1 MECIKV
7 PMSLTAD
14 NSTTGEDFLGQLG
27 PFFVSLTPTEWLLLK
42 VGIFIVVVVVAFVL
56 DKVLRRSISKYGKRV
71 KMEPHATNI
80 LKLVVRLLVATGA
93 VISVLVLFEVP
104 TDLFLAGGALTGTAI
119 GFASTQTIGN
129 FLAGFYIMISRPF
142 MVRDYVKI
150 GDVEGEVK
158 EITINYTKIYTPT
171 YNITE
176 IPNKKVLDSI
186 ILNYSGR
193 KDIIDYS
200 FKMGFPHLENRTNK
214 QMIEDCIKPTI
225 DKFYEKYKEVLPKKP
240 EASML
245 SMDRLGREVN
255 IRIYFPEGKINDF
268 YDLQPELMRDIVHCW
283 DKFKVDKCDE
293 SCSS

>member
-1 MECIKV
+1 MV
-7 PMSLTAD
+7 NNVDLAFL
-14 NSTTGEDFLGQLG
+14 NSGN
-27 PFFVSLTPTEWLLLK
+27 LLLA
-42 VGIFIVVVVVAFVL
+42 GITVVIVAVAFVL
-56 DKVLRRSISKYGKRV
+56 DKLIRRSLFKYGKRV
-71 KMEPHATNI
+71 DMEPHAINI
-80 LKLVVRLLVATGA
+80 LKLVARLVVVASA
-93 VISVLVLFEVP
+93 VVALMIIFKVP
-104 TDLFLAGGALTGTAI
+104 TDLFFGISALTGTAI

-158 EITINYTKIYTPT
+158 EITINYTKIYNPT

-186 ILNYSGR
+186 IINYSGK
-193 KDIIDYS
+193 KDTIDYS

-225 DKFYEKYKEVLPKKP
+225 EKFYEKYKDVLPKKP

-245 SMDRLGREVN
+245 TMDRLGREVN
-255 IRIYFPEGKINDF
+255 VRMFFPEGKITEF
-268 YDLQPELMRDIVHCW
+268 YDLQPELMMDIVHCW

-293 SCSS
+293 NC

>member
-1 MECIKV
+1 MFPTLQLIDGILTMADLKKV
-7 PMSLTAD
+7 AIAL
-14 NSTTGEDFLGQLG
+14 
-27 PFFVSLTPTEWLLLK
+27 V
-42 VGIFIVVVVVAFVL
+42 IVVVTFVVDRL
-56 DKVLRRSISKYGKRV
+56 IRRALSRYGKRLDL
-71 KMEPHATNI
+71 EPHAVNI
-80 LKLVVRLLVATGA
+80 FKLIARIIVFAAGLVAILGLFGA
-93 VISVLVLFEVP
+93 STDWFLGIS
-104 TDLFLAGGALTGTAI
+104 ALTGAAI
-119 GFASTQTIGN
+119 GFASTQTVGN
-129 FLAGFYIMISRPF
+129 FLAGLYLMVSRPF

-150 GDVEGEVK
+150 GDVEGEVR

-176 IPNKKVLDSI
+176 IPNRKVLDSI

-225 DKFYEKYKEVLPKKP
+225 KKFYEKHKDALPKKP

-245 SMDRLGREVN
+245 NMDRLGREVS
-255 IRIYFPEGKINDF
+255 IRMFVPEGKINEF

-283 DKFKVDKCDE
+283 DKFKADKCDE
-293 SCSS
+293 NC

>member
-1 MECIKV
+1 MW
-7 PMSLTAD
+7 LTAD
-14 NSTTGEDFLGQLG
+14 NSTVNEGFWGQIFG
-27 PFFVSLTPTEWLLLK
+27 QLTPTEELLLE
-42 VGIFIVVVVVAFVL
+42 VGVFIAIVVVAFVL
-56 DKVLRRSISKYGKRV
+56 DKVLRRSIGKYGKKV
-71 KMEPHATNI
+71 DMEPHAINI
-80 LKLVVRLLVATGA
+80 MKLVVRLLVATGA
-93 VISVLVLFEVP
+93 VISVLVLFNVP

-200 FKMGFPHLENRTNK
+200 FKMGFPHLDDRTNK

-225 DKFYEKYKEVLPKKP
+225 NKFYEKYKDVLPKKP

-245 SMDRLGREVN
+245 TMDRLGREVS
-255 IRIYFPEGKINDF
+255 IRMYFPEGRINEF

-283 DKFKVDKCDE
+283 DKFKANKCDE
-293 SCSS
+293 NCSS

>member
-1 MECIKV
+1 MV
-7 PMSLTAD
+7 SNMFL
-14 NSTTGEDFLGQLG
+14 DFMDTEH
-27 PFFVSLTPTEWLLLK
+27 FVT
-42 VGIFIVVVVVAFVL
+42 IVIALVILVVAFGL
-56 DKVLRRSISKYGKRV
+56 DKLIRRSISKYGQRV
-71 KMEPHATNI
+71 DMEPHAVNI
-80 LKLVVRLLVATGA
+80 LKLVARLVIAAGGVVAFM
-93 VISVLVLFEVP
+93 SLFQVP
-104 TDLFLAGGALTGTAI
+104 TDLIFGVSALTGTAI

-150 GDVEGEVK
+150 GDVEGEVN

-225 DKFYEKYKEVLPKKP
+225 EKFYKKYKDILPKKP

-245 SMDRLGREVN
+245 TMDRLGREVN
-255 IRIYFPEGKINDF
+255 VRMFFPEGRINEF

-283 DKFKVDKCDE
+283 DKFKTDKCDE
-293 SCSS
+293 NC

>member
-1 MECIKV
+1 MF
-7 PMSLTAD
+7 PAFLNGD
-14 NSTTGEDFLGQLG
+14 NLFHAG
-27 PFFVSLTPTEWLLLK
+27 VAI
-42 VGIFIVVVVVAFVL
+42 VIVVAAFVL
-56 DKVLRRSISKYGKRV
+56 DKLIRRSIYKYGKKV
-71 KMEPHATNI
+71 NMEPHAVNI
-80 LKLVVRLLVATGA
+80 LKLVSRIVVAVSAVVAFMGLFNVGA
-93 VISVLVLFEVP
+93 DWFIGIS
-104 TDLFLAGGALTGTAI
+104 ALTGTAI

-176 IPNKKVLDSI
+176 IPNRKVLDSI
-186 ILNYSGR
+186 IINYSG
-193 KDIIDYS
+193 KVNIIDYS

-225 DKFYEKYKEVLPKKP
+225 DKFYEKYKDVLPKKP

-245 SMDRLGREVN
+245 TMDRLGREVN
-255 IRIYFPEGKINDF
+255 IRMFFPEGKINEF

-283 DKFKVDKCDE
+283 DKFKVDKCD
-293 SCSS
+293 C

>member
-1 MECIKV
+1 
-7 PMSLTAD
+7 MSQSLHYMGINMIPAWAIPAWLT
-14 NSTTGEDFLGQLG
+14 NGNLIL
-27 PFFVSLTPTEWLLLK
+27 
-42 VGIFIVVVVVAFVL
+42 VGIAIVIVVVAFVL
-56 DKVLRRSISKYGKRV
+56 DKVLRRSIAKYGKKV
-71 KMEPHATNI
+71 GMEPHAINI
-80 LKLVVRLLVATGA
+80 LKLVVRLLVAVGGVVA
-93 VISVLVLFEVP
+93 LMALFDVP
-104 TDLFLAGGALTGTAI
+104 TELFLASGALVGTAI

-176 IPNKKVLDSI
+176 IPNRKVLDSI
-186 ILNYSGR
+186 ILNYSG
-193 KDIIDYS
+193 KQDIIDYS
-200 FKMGFPHLENRTNK
+200 FKMGFPHLDNRTNK

-225 DKFYEKYKEVLPKKP
+225 DRFYEKYKDVLPKKP

-245 SMDRLGREVN
+245 TMDRLGREVN
-255 IRIYFPEGKINDF
+255 VRMYFPEGKINQF

-293 SCSS
+293 NCQS

>member
-1 MECIKV
+1 MWETLYQMLISVDDDLTKV
-7 PMSLTAD
+7 ILA
-14 NSTTGEDFLGQLG
+14 L
-27 PFFVSLTPTEWLLLK
+27 V
-42 VGIFIVVVVVAFVL
+42 IVAVAFIL
-56 DKVLRRSISKYGKRV
+56 DKIIRRSISRYGKKV
-71 KMEPHATNI
+71 DMEPHAINI
-80 LKLVVRLLVATGA
+80 LKLVVRIFVATGA
-93 VISVLVLFEVP
+93 VVALMALFQVP
-104 TDLFLAGGALTGTAI
+104 TDWFFGASALTGTAI

-176 IPNKKVLDSI
+176 IPNKKVLDSVI
-186 ILNYSGR
+186 INYSGR

-200 FKMGFPHLENRTNK
+200 FKMGFPHMEKRTNK
-214 QMIEDCIKPTI
+214 QLIEDCIKPAI
-225 DKFYEKYKEVLPKKP
+225 EKFYEKYKDVLPQKP

-255 IRIYFPEGKINDF
+255 IRMFFPEGKASEF

-283 DKFKVDKCDE
+283 DKFKCDKNC
-293 SCSS
+293 

>member
-7 PMSLTAD
+7 PMFLTAD
-14 NSTTGEDFLGQLG
+14 NSTIIEG
-27 PFFVSLTPTEWLLLK
+27 FFVQILGELTPTEYMILQ
-42 VGIFIVVVVVAFVL
+42 VGLFVIIVVVAFVL
-56 DKVLRRSISKYGKRV
+56 DRGLRSTIGKYGKRV
-71 KMEPHATNI
+71 DMEPHAINI
-80 LKLVVRLLVATGA
+80 LKLIVRLLVATGA
-93 VISVLVLFEVP
+93 VISGLVLFNVP

-129 FLAGFYIMISRPF
+129 FLAGFYIMLSRPF

-193 KDIIDYS
+193 KEIIDYT
-200 FKMGFPHLENRTNK
+200 FKMGFPHLDHRTNK

-225 DKFYEKYKEVLPKKP
+225 EKFYEKYKDVLTKKP

-245 SMDRLGREVN
+245 TMDRLGREVN
-255 IRIYFPEGKINDF
+255 IRMFFPEGKINQF

-283 DKFKVDKCDE
+283 DKFKANKCDE
-293 SCSS
+293 NCSS